1 MNESF
6 MDRDPRV
13 ELIFPCYYPV
23 RVMGLDQDDFAGFVI
38 ELVSRH
44 IPGLRGEDFSTRSS
58 SGGKYLSVMVGFTA
72 ESREQVD
79 ALNKELEEHPRVLF
93 AL

>member
-1 MNESF
+1 MKGN
-6 MDRDPRV
+6 PQT
-13 ELIFPCYYPV
+13 ELIFPCFYPI
-23 RVMGLDQDDFAGFVI
+23 RVMGLDQDDFTGFVV

-44 IPGLRGEDFSTRSS
+44 VPGLISENFSTRSS
-58 SGGKYLSVMVGFTA
+58 SGGKYLSVTVEFIA
-72 ESREQVD
+72 DSREQVD